1 MIQQKLLLGIALG
14 VVGSLSLVTEG
25 KSAGVQITELPDR
38 LRVEI
43 NGKLFTEYFFTG
55 KSHPWISS
63 SKNASGVPQLATNLP
78 KHVYFYP
85 LLGPDGVPMTRNWPM
100 KDTPGEEHD
109 HPHHRSLWYSHGAVN
124 GVDFWGEG
132 EKSGQIVH
140 DRFLEV
146 KSGSE
151 MGVIRSRN
159 KWIAPDGQVPLTDEQ
174 TFRVY
179 ARPNTERLFDFDV
192 TLKAGDMEVI
202 LGDTK
207 EGSMA
212 VRLNEDLRLSHG
224 KGKPGTG
231 HIIQSTGVRDDS
243 TWGKR
248 ADWCDYYGPLEGKV
262 VGLAIFDHPRNPKH
276 PTWWHVRDYGLFA
289 ANPFGAHEFEKQPSG
304 AGNLKLAPGQ
314 SITFRYRFYLHE
326 GDEKQANVA
335 ERYQQYVDGGQ

>member
-1 MIQQKLLLGIALG
+1 
-14 VVGSLSLVTEG
+14 
-25 KSAGVQITELPDR
+25 
-38 LRVEI
+38 
-43 NGKLFTEYFFTG
+43 

-63 SKNASGVPQLATNLP
+63 SKSASDAPQRTTNLP

-85 LLGPDGVPMTRNWPM
+85 VLGPGGVPMTRNWPM

-146 KSGSE
+146 KSGPE

-159 KWIAPDGQVPLTDEQ
+159 KWIAPDGQVPLTDER

-192 TLKAGDMEVI
+192 TLKAGDMEVV

-212 VRLNEDLRLSHG
+212 VR
-224 KGKPGTG
+224 
-231 HIIQSTGVRDDS
+231 
-243 TWGKR
+243 
-248 ADWCDYYGPLEGKV
+248 
-262 VGLAIFDHPRNPKH
+262 
-276 PTWWHVRDYGLFA
+276 
-289 ANPFGAHEFEKQPSG
+289 
-304 AGNLKLAPGQ
+304 
-314 SITFRYRFYLHE
+314 
-326 GDEKQANVA
+326 
-335 ERYQQYVDGGQ
+335 